1 MHFSIDLNLSCRPD
15 RIDLPR
21 SSPRA
26 RFSPAVHVE
35 PKRRMV
41 GRSSSM
47 RWAWRATREPSRR
60 VRRDGRG
67 RRRACRSRSLVRHRE
82 SLRLQRAEVS
92 ESPHFSRRGERHI
105 VSELVRA
112 PRLTKPTEMATNA
125 RCPAARAPIAR
136 AHRRSPARLASGAR
150 VASTP
155 RPLGASERG
164 RAERARRVRPRAV
177 GDHTPSTSAVPDRP
191 IVDLQG
197 KTVLVVGLGCVR
209 SPPVERPPL
218 RVRLTHP
225 REWARAPSDVR
236 SNLSNLPAPSPE
248 PNPAESPVAP
258 PRDSPSRAAPTSSAS
273 TSTPNARRSRAI
285 PTPSS
290 PRASSPPPPRFER
303 SAASFAPSSG
313 PTATPPSPRLTSSS
327 SHRACPHAAS
337 GGGGARGGSRG
348 DFLRTRVRVGERA
361 RERPDRGG
369 DWHQRQIHRLHVR
382 GQLMRACGARPF
394 VGGNLGDPLSD
405 CALAFELAGTAAGT
419 DRHDACVVECSS
431 YQLEHPGS
439 LRFDAACVLNLT
451 PDHVERHG
459 SVEAYAAAKARAF
472 AWVRGEGSL
481 AALPLGGAATGPVD
495 PAAPTG
501 EPRTRE
507 RIGTSSALRC

>member
-136 AHRRSPARLASGAR
+136 AHRRSPARLA
-150 VASTP
+150 P
-155 RPLGASERG
+155 CMH
-164 RAERARRVRPRAV
+164 RALRARRRARSARPSAVAPSGLAAFAPAPSATTRRRRPPSPTVPSSIFRQDCPRGRPRVRPLAARRA
-177 GDHTPSTSAVPDRP
+177 
-191 IVDLQG
+191 
-197 KTVLVVGLGCVR
+197 
-209 SPPVERPPL
+209 PPL

-236 SNLSNLPAPSPE
+236 ANLSNLPALSPE

-258 PRDSPSRAAPTSSAS
+258 PRDLPSRAARTSSAS

-327 SHRACPHAAS
+327 SHRACPS
-337 GGGGARGGSRG
+337 RSLRWRRRSRRVARRFPPNSPSR
-348 DFLRTRVRVGERA
+348 R
-361 RERPDRGG
+361 
-369 DWHQRQIHRLHVR
+369 
-382 GQLMRACGARPF
+382 RACPRASRPW
-394 VGGNLGDPLSD
+394 
-405 CALAFELAGTAAGT
+405 
-419 DRHDACVVECSS
+419 R
-431 YQLEHPGS
+431 
-439 LRFDAACVLNLT
+439 
-451 PDHVERHG
+451 
-459 SVEAYAAAKARAF
+459 
-472 AWVRGEGSL
+472 
-481 AALPLGGAATGPVD
+481 
-495 PAAPTG
+495 
-501 EPRTRE
+501 
-507 RIGTSSALRC
+507 

>member
-177 GDHTPSTSAVPDRP
+177 SDHTPSTSAVPDRP

-209 SPPVERPPL
+209 SPPVERPPSAFVSNTRASGHAPHPTSAQTSQTSPPSPPNQTPQKVRSL
-218 RVRLTHP
+218 RRATCPRARRGRRRRRRQPRMRAARGRSRRRAPPGRRRLLPRDSNVRP
-225 REWARAPSDVR
+225 RPSHRARAP
-236 SNLSNLPAPSPE
+236 
-248 PNPAESPVAP
+248 
-258 PRDSPSRAAPTSSAS
+258 PRRHL
-273 TSTPNARRSRAI
+273 RR
-285 PTPSS
+285 
-290 PRASSPPPPRFER
+290 
-303 SAASFAPSSG
+303 G
-313 PTATPPSPRLTSSS
+313 
-327 SHRACPHAAS
+327 
-337 GGGGARGGSRG
+337 
-348 DFLRTRVRVGERA
+348 
-361 RERPDRGG
+361 
-369 DWHQRQIHRLHVR
+369 
-382 GQLMRACGARPF
+382 
-394 VGGNLGDPLSD
+394 
-405 CALAFELAGTAAGT
+405 
-419 DRHDACVVECSS
+419 
-431 YQLEHPGS
+431 
-439 LRFDAACVLNLT
+439 
-451 PDHVERHG
+451 
-459 SVEAYAAAKARAF
+459 
-472 AWVRGEGSL
+472 
-481 AALPLGGAATGPVD
+481 
-495 PAAPTG
+495 
-501 EPRTRE
+501 
-507 RIGTSSALRC
+507 